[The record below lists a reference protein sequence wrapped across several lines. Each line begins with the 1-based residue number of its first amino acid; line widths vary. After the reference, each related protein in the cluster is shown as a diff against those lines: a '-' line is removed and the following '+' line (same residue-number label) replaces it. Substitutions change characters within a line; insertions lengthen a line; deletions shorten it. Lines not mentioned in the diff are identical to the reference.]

1 MTKGRGQKGG
11 RTEEEGW
18 KKKEFFGL
26 IFYLPFT
33 KKTSLFVIINLHFS
47 SKHRDSA
54 RNLTTEVS
62 WL

>member
-1 MTKGRGQKGG
+1 MTKERGQKGE

-33 KKTSLFVIINLHFS
+33 KKTLLFVIINLHFS
-47 SKHRDSA
+47 RKHRDSA
-54 RNLTTEVS
+54 CNLTTEES